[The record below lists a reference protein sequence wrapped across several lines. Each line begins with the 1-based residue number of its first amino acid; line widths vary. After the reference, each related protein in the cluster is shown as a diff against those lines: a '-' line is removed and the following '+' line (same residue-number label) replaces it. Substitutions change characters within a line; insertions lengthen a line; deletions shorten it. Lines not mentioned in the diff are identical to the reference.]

1 MNLLTEVRRIKEMMG
16 FKTVLN
22 EQWWKSLF
30 GASDEAAEAFGKQAA
45 EESSNLSKAFAE
57 VVGGKGEWS
66 DILKY
71 AGEQTGKV
79 GDETA
84 AIAWI
89 KTQPDL
95 MKKIAM
101 ASDEIVNSV
110 IQKRFAS
117 SDLSQLFKPND
128 LATIES
134 VTASRITKNTAD
146 IVKKGSQDII
156 NVIKTKPN
164 WADNDDLSKLVQDL
178 EAKVKLADDLM
189 NTSVVKGTT
198 TDVAAKTIP
207 TPTTKPTYEIDETFL
222 DQITKLYDEGNY
234 TKALDVAKAKVTP
247 EGQKFI
253 DDLDKTLTKAEKDE
267 FLGRVGDEV
276 CGLKESII
284 IKRLLRE
291 NRGIQNFCNFWKS
304 GSKKGDSMVGG
315 AMQYWGIILVSILG
329 LAATIYFFQVCFQG
343 RPVDVE
349 IPEWKEEKPEEGGSS
364 EEENNSNEE
373 EESSNSGCK
382 TQKQFQAKI
391 DAGYEGYTI
400 SNVTSDCTV
409 DLINFE
415 GNVVGTYTYEQL

>member
-1 MNLLTEVRRIKEMMG
+1 MRNRYENMNLLTEVRRIKEMMG
-16 FKTVLN
+16 LKTVLN
-22 EQWWKSLF
+22 EQWWKTLF

-189 NTSVVKGTT
+189 NPSAVKGTT
-198 TDVAAKTIP
+198 TDVAAK
-207 TPTTKPTYEIDETFL
+207 
-222 DQITKLYDEGNY
+222 
-234 TKALDVAKAKVTP
+234 ALT
-247 EGQKFI
+247 
-253 DDLDKTLTKAEKDE
+253 KDE
-267 FLGRVGDEV
+267 FVVKIDDMISNPSKYAKSQELQKDLMEAGSNLSKEQKDDIANGLSKLSDEEAETMLKNLNDKM
-276 CGLKESII
+276 CTLKENIRAR
-284 IKRLLRE
+284 KLLTE
-291 NRGIQNFCNFWKS
+291 GGFANFCREFAS
-304 GSKKGDSMVGG
+304 GIREFAGTGKGALGIVAILALGYFIYVNWDGLHEAAYIESLDPNAEEKK
-315 AMQYWGIILVSILG
+315 
-329 LAATIYFFQVCFQG
+329 
-343 RPVDVE
+343 
-349 IPEWKEEKPEEGGSS
+349 KEEENNSSEDENNSS
-364 EEENNSNEE
+364 EEENNSSEE
-373 EESSNSGCK
+373 ETQSGEER
-382 TQKQFQAKI
+382 AL
-391 DAGYEGYTI
+391 EE
-400 SNVTSDCTV
+400 
-409 DLINFE
+409 L
-415 GNVVGTYTYEQL
+415 